1 MKNRFLFYFF
11 FLTVSLNAQFLDL
24 KDKDIVFK
32 SVNKSQIFKVN
43 NFKFIVTWDK
53 KLSYSSNFE
62 SHYGGIKELKI
73 YKGNKLLNVF
83 KDIDDPNALN
93 QIVFRFYDY
102 NLDGYIDFSV
112 PIDSGKNTWEKYYL
126 YNPTENKYEHITTW
140 DYLRIQKID
149 KTNKRILTQ
158 PDGNVDNR
166 ELFKIEGNKLIKV
179 KRI

>member
-1 MKNRFLFYFF
+1 MKKVMLLCLLYTGF
-11 FLTVSLNAQFLDL
+11 LNAQLLDL

-32 SVNKSQIFKVN
+32 TVNKSQIFKVN

-62 SHYGGIKELKI
+62 SHYGGIEELQI
-73 YKGNKLLNVF
+73 YKDGQCMNSF
-83 KDIDDPNALN
+83 KNMEDPTALDR
-93 QIVFRFYDY
+93 IVFRFYDY
-102 NLDGYIDFSV
+102 NLDGYIDFTV

-126 YNPTENKYEHITTW
+126 YNPTKNKYEHIETW

-158 PDGNVDNR
+158 PDGNGDNR
-166 ELFKIEGNKLIKV
+166 ELFKIEGNKLIEIE
-179 KRI
+179 RR